1 MVAKPASCLF
11 GKKLYVILN
20 FLVTILLKEGLE
32 ALTEKVKVICP
43 NCGAT
48 NSYPLGVS
56 EKKVVCGRCKNELP
70 EPGTVIEPLPN
81 QIAHFLQNASLPV
94 LVDFYSPTCAPCHM
108 MNPVLEN
115 LAQRKAGELMVVKIN
130 VDQNPQ
136 MAVHFGIQ
144 GVPTFLVLFKGL
156 ERGRASGAM
165 SEADLALWLASR
177 I

>member
-1 MVAKPASCLF
+1 MA
-11 GKKLYVILN
+11 
-20 FLVTILLKEGLE
+20 
-32 ALTEKVKVICP
+32 EKVKVICP

-48 NSYPLGVS
+48 NSYPLGIS
-56 EKKVVCGRCKNELP
+56 GKKVICGRCKNGLP
-70 EPGTVIEPLPN
+70 EPGTVIEPLPG
-81 QIAHFLQNASLPV
+81 QFAHFLQSASLPV
-94 LVDFYSPTCAPCHM
+94 LVDFYSPACAPCHM
-108 MNPVLEN
+108 MHPVVES

-136 MAVHFGIQ
+136 IAVQFGIQ
-144 GVPTFLVLFKGL
+144 GVPTFLVLLKGF